1 MSDLLA
7 EACCKGVC
15 GELVELLVVFFG
27 VMLAGAGLVL
37 LHDVERGAGF
47 DKRRA
52 GPILNGRG
60 VMGRSF
66 CRSGPSRSALDGD
79 GVACL
84 KGGQSGKLTGGGA
97 EVVSFFLGPLPSLLA
112 GARLVAARSLGGEV
126 GTRGAI
132 GGVTQRGRGGVDRA
146 FADDAHDLERLS
158 LAHETSV
165 SSATPPV
172 QLLFHLHPLP
182 GFGIESQPM
191 HRSPRARGGLLTA
204 VVLASVFATASARAQ
219 DGIPSGASGAKE
231 IPADASPPKPAGAVP
246 PKVKAKVEPVYP
258 PEKLAAGEKAIV
270 KLELTIDA
278 TGKVTNATVVES
290 GGAEFDAS
298 ALEAAAKLSF
308 EPATVDGKPV
318 VAKIPYRFTF
328 DFRDIAKPVDPGT
341 PAAVAAK
348 TGALRGQLLTPADDP
363 LAGAKVTITSS
374 DGTAQSMMS
383 DAKGEFLFD
392 KQPPGKYHVR
402 VESIGF
408 VAFDADETVVEGK
421 LVAVRYRPRLTGEAV
436 DIEVKGERPPR
447 EVTVHV
453 LDNKE
458 ITRIP
463 GTNGD
468 ALKAVQNM
476 PGVARAPGFAGILI
490 IRGSAPQESNIFID
504 GTLVPIVY
512 HFGGLSS
519 VIPSEMIERIDFR
532 PGNFGPEYGRV
543 TGGIIDVGVR
553 SPKKDKF
560 HGLLQFDL
568 IDGRF
573 IAEGPIDKKTRVAI
587 AGRRSWVD
595 AWLGPVLRSA
605 GAGVSTAPVY
615 YDWQMMVERDV
626 TPQTTAR
633 VLFFG
638 SNDRLAI
645 TINTPA
651 AGDPTVGGDLSA
663 TTGFWRIQGRVEHRF
678 TDNVKWTNTAAYG
691 SDYISFALG
700 DLNFKLDSKPISWRS
715 DVRAKI
721 SNEAT
726 VVAGMDF
733 LHTQFEVNV
742 RAPPPPEPGTAPGP
756 FFGRPPR
763 EISGTGAIYRPAF
776 YWMLDLSPIKG
787 LKLLPGVRVDWF
799 RDTQS
804 WNVGPRFAI
813 RYDVVRGFPRTTLKG
828 GAGIYHQP
836 PQPQESIAPF
846 GTTGLGASRATHY
859 AAGFEQEFTK
869 QIELSVEGFY
879 KDLQRLIGRSASETT
894 TLGGV
899 TYNNNGDGRVFG
911 AEILLRYKRDNRFFG
926 WIAYTLSRAER
937 RLRPEDPMSLFIWD
951 QTHILTA
958 IGSYQ
963 LGKGW
968 EFGLRWRFVSGR
980 MYTPNIGGVYDYD
993 AGAYQAIPQ
1002 LPVFGSR
1009 LPAFHQLD
1017 MRIDKVWKFQHW
1029 SFSTYLDVLNVYY
1042 RDNPEGVSYNYN
1054 YTKQSIV
1061 TGLPILPVLGI
1072 RGEL

>member
-1 MSDLLA
+1 
-7 EACCKGVC
+7 
-15 GELVELLVVFFG
+15 
-27 VMLAGAGLVL
+27 MLRFVRP
-37 LHDVERGAGF
+37 RGGMFA
-47 DKRRA
+47 A
-52 GPILNGRG
+52 
-60 VMGRSF
+60 M
-66 CRSGPSRSALDGD
+66 
-79 GVACL
+79 
-84 KGGQSGKLTGGGA
+84 
-97 EVVSFFLGPLPSLLA
+97 LLA
-112 GARLVAARSLGGEV
+112 G
-126 GTRGAI
+126 
-132 GGVTQRGRGGVDRA
+132 
-146 FADDAHDLERLS
+146 S
-158 LAHETSV
+158 LAA
-165 SSATPPV
+165 SA
-172 QLLFHLHPLP
+172 
-182 GFGIESQPM
+182 
-191 HRSPRARGGLLTA
+191 
-204 VVLASVFATASARAQ
+204 ARAQ
-219 DGIPSGASGAKE
+219 DTGKTLPG
-231 IPADASPPKPAGAVP
+231 PAAKPAPVP
-246 PKVKAKVEPVYP
+246 PKIKTKVEPVYP
-258 PEKLAAGEKAIV
+258 PEKLAKGEKAVV

-278 TGKVTNATVVES
+278 TGKVTNAKVEES
-290 GGAEFDAS
+290 GGADFDAAS
-298 ALEAAAKLSF
+298 LEAAAKLEF
-308 EPATVDGKPV
+308 EPATLDGKAIPS
-318 VAKIPYRFTF
+318 KIPYRFTF
-328 DFRDIAKPVDPGT
+328 DFKDVPKEPDKTDTPEDVAKVGSFTGT
-341 PAAVAAK
+341 
-348 TGALRGQLLTPADDP
+348 LRTPADD
-363 LAGAKVTITSS
+363 LLGGAKVTIASP
-374 DGTAQSMMS
+374 DGKTQSAMT
-383 DAKGEFLFD
+383 DAKGAFTFD
-392 KQPPGKYHVR
+392 KLLPGKYKVR
-402 VESIGF
+402 VEAVGF
-408 VAFDADETVVEGK
+408 VPFDAEETVLENKRISV
-421 LVAVRYRPRLTGEAV
+421 VYRPRLTGEAV

-468 ALKAVQNM
+468 ALKAVQNL
-476 PGVARAPGFAGILI
+476 PGVARAPGLAGILI

-595 AWLGPVLRSA
+595 AWLGPVLTAA

-615 YDWQMMVERDV
+615 YDWQMMIERDV
-626 TPQTTAR
+626 TEKTTAR
-633 VLFFG
+633 LLFFG

-645 TINTPA
+645 TLNTPSA
-651 AGDPTVGGDLSA
+651 SDPTAGGDIAA
-663 TTGFWRIQGRVEHRF
+663 TTGFWRVQGRVEHRF
-678 TDNVKWTNTAAYG
+678 SDTVNWTNTAAYG
-691 SDYISFALG
+691 SDYISFSLG
-700 DLNFKLDSKPISWRS
+700 DLKFKLDSYPISWRS

-721 SNEAT
+721 NKDAS
-726 VVAGMDF
+726 VIAGMDF
-733 LHTQFEVNV
+733 LHTAFDVTV
-742 RAPPPPEPGTAPGP
+742 RAPPPPEPGQTPGP

-763 EISGTGAIYRPAF
+763 EIVGSASLYRPAF
-776 YWMLDLSPIKG
+776 YWMLDLQPIKG

-804 WNVGPRFAI
+804 WNIGPRFAV
-813 RYDVVRGFPRTTLKG
+813 RYDVVQGFPRTTLKG
-828 GAGIYHQP
+828 GAGVYHQP

-869 QIELSVEGFY
+869 QVDLSVEGFY
-879 KDLQRLIGRSASETT
+879 KDLQRLIGRTATETT
-894 TLGGV
+894 TAGGI

-911 AEILLRYKRDNRFFG
+911 VEVLLRYKRDNRFFG

-937 RLRPEDPMSLFIWD
+937 RLRPEDPMTLFIWD

-968 EFGLRWRFVSGR
+968 EAGLRWRYVSGR
-980 MYTPNIGGVYDYD
+980 MYTPNIGGVYDFD
-993 AGAYQAIPQ
+993 AGAYAPIPQ
-1002 LPVFGSR
+1002 VPPFGSR

-1017 MRIDKVWKFQHW
+1017 MRIDKVWKFSHW
-1029 SFSTYLDVLNVYY
+1029 SFSAYLDVLNVYY
-1042 RDNPEGVSYNYN
+1042 RQNPEGVSYNYN
-1054 YTKQSIV
+1054 YTQQQIV
-1061 TGLPILPVLGI
+1061 TGLPILPVIGV